1 VLPKGEAM
9 PVPLLSRVT
18 FGASMQLEPD
28 EAKRAFLERAH
39 AAVVALA

>member
-1 VLPKGEAM
+1 
-9 PVPLLSRVT
+9 VT

-28 EAKRAFLERAH
+28 EGKRAFLERAH